1 MKLASILAPCLAALL
16 VGCGGPDQ
24 ENIADRAMAE
34 AAPSAEAAGV
44 AATPR
49 PAAAPAE
56 FQQRIEA
63 VARPFQG
70 DVGIAVKDL
79 KDGWAATWQGDKLFP
94 QQSTMK
100 IWMSVALLDA
110 VDRGDIRLDE
120 VVRITPPDL
129 SVFNQPMV
137 RPLVMKTG
145 GLEASIER
153 LLDWSISKSD
163 NAATDILM
171 RRLGGGPAVQA
182 VLERK
187 GVRGVQVGTEE
198 RVLQPR
204 ISGLEWRP
212 EFIDNDLF
220 EKARDRTP
228 DAVRDAALEQYLRS
242 PPDGATPVGT
252 VNALE
257 ALAAGKL
264 LSPQSTELL
273 LRVMSEGR
281 AGAARLRAGLPEGWA
296 LSHKTGTGP
305 DWRKTVAGYNDVGVL
320 TAPDGH
326 AYAVAVYIGRTDR
339 PVRERQ
345 IMIADVARAVVEH
358 WRAGQPPETAPPP
371 PTPPVGAPPLPPLAP
386 LADKPVM
393 AQAGGAGAAKAP

>member
-1 MKLASILAPCLAALL
+1 MKPASVAALSLATLLAA
-16 VGCGGPDQ
+16 CGGPDQ

-34 AAPSAEAAGV
+34 ALPSAEAA
-44 AATPR
+44 AIAPTPR
-49 PAAAPAE
+49 PTPAPPA
-56 FQQRIEA
+56 FQARIEA
-63 VARPFQG
+63 LAQPFEG

-100 IWMSVALLDA
+100 VWMAVALLDGA
-110 VDRGDIRLDE
+110 DRGRIRLDE
-120 VVRITPPDL
+120 VVTITPPDL

-145 GLEASIER
+145 SYQASIER
-153 LLDWSISKSD
+153 LLGWSISKSD

-171 RRLGGGPAVQA
+171 RRIGGGSVVQGT
-182 VLERK
+182 LDRK
-187 GVRGVQVGTEE
+187 GLRGVRVALEE

-220 EKARDRTP
+220 ELARDR
-228 DAVRDAALEQYLRS
+228 AGEQVREAALEQYLRS
-242 PPDGATPVGT
+242 PPDGATPLGT

-257 ALAAGKL
+257 ALAAGRL

-281 AGAARLRAGLPEGWA
+281 AGAARLRAGLPEGWR

-305 DWRKTVAGYNDVGVL
+305 DWRRTVAGYNDVGVL
-320 TAPDGH
+320 VAPDGH
-326 AYAVAVYIGRTDR
+326 AYAVAVYIGRTER

-345 IMIADVARAVVEH
+345 ILIADVARAVVEH
-358 WRAGQPPETAPPP
+358 WREGQPPGTAPPP
-371 PTPPVGAPPLPPLAP
+371 PTPPVSAPPAPPVE
-386 LADKPVM
+386 KPIL
-393 AQAGGAGAAKAP
+393 AQASASGAAKAK